1 MHQKLCLSLC
11 LSVQRSLHH
20 WHIASELG
28 YTSVTPCTSWPHLL
42 RCCVCWLGHRWPFT
56 PLRQVRRAAWSQ
68 GTPQG
73 STAVS
78 CNKKQ
83 RFKGQVCE
91 SRQQITCQRDSV
103 LRKSGQSFY
112 GADVLAL
119 GQWDAAYLAYI
130 KLMVNDLFSTSKL
143 YWVFDAM
150 ISETLCVPSVFLD
163 KEQATSLISRQK
175 RNTPSTLEQACME
188 KVCSYEEAR
197 KFFQD
202 TYRTVSPLL
211 IPSSF
216 PQTSFA
222 PLFVKRKP
230 LCSSRC
236 LLMPCYFFSRIS
248 SGQSTL
254 VSALLKGLSITA
266 YALALHYSLLTSPC
280 SDGDQCAEKPCKN
293 GAMCSDSVGGFDCVC
308 KSGFTGALCE
318 KGEKETAGFRT
329 WTSFLI
335 CFSSSASF
343 PLCFHNADETLCTL
357 EKDQGCSQFCKPGY
371 ISYECSCARGWKLN
385 TDKKQCV
392 PQGTSVMYWNYFF
405 LHVLCSS
412 LKKKS
417 VFYACVYYLLN
428 NMAGY

>member
-1 MHQKLCLSLC
+1 
-11 LSVQRSLHH
+11 
-20 WHIASELG
+20 
-28 YTSVTPCTSWPHLL
+28 
-42 RCCVCWLGHRWPFT
+42 
-56 PLRQVRRAAWSQ
+56 
-68 GTPQG
+68 
-73 STAVS
+73 
-78 CNKKQ
+78 
-83 RFKGQVCE
+83 
-91 SRQQITCQRDSV
+91 
-103 LRKSGQSFY
+103 
-112 GADVLAL
+112 
-119 GQWDAAYLAYI
+119 
-130 KLMVNDLFSTSKL
+130 
-143 YWVFDAM
+143 M

-230 LCSSRC
+230 LCSSSC
-236 LLMPCYFFSRIS
+236 LLTPCHFFSRIS

-266 YALALHYSLLTSPC
+266 YALALHYSLSTSPC

-318 KGEKETAGFRT
+318 KGEKETSGFRT
-329 WTSFLI
+329 
-335 CFSSSASF
+335 
-343 PLCFHNADETLCTL
+343 
-357 EKDQGCSQFCKPGY
+357 
-371 ISYECSCARGWKLN
+371 
-385 TDKKQCV
+385 
-392 PQGTSVMYWNYFF
+392 
-405 LHVLCSS
+405 
-412 LKKKS
+412 
-417 VFYACVYYLLN
+417 
-428 NMAGY
+428 